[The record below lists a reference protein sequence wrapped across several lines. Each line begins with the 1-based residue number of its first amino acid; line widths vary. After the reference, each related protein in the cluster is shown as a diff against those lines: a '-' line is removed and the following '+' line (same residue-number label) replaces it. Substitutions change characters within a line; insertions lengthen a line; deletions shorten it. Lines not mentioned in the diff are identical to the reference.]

1 MENDKKTEPTEEQSE
16 IENSSAGDSDPD
28 AEKNS
33 KLSRFRQWIRN
44 NKGPSFAIAAL
55 SALLALSIG
64 IGYSSYCSLN
74 SELDKQK
81 NELSS
86 YKSTATSLQS
96 EKSLWKDKYS
106 EIQKERDSLKE
117 EIGNYQDQQA
127 TIDDEKAKLEDLH
140 SQLDSLQADRD
151 SLQEQV
157 DTKKLADEHATQEQE
172 KRRVDQESKSVTTGQ
187 TVYWVSGGSVYHTT
201 SNCPTLKRSSNIHSG
216 SIAASGKSRC
226 CKVCG

>member
-1 MENDKKTEPTEEQSE
+1 MKTNETTEPAENQDETESLSV
-16 IENSSAGDSDPD
+16 ENTTSD
-28 AEKNS
+28 AKKS
-33 KLSRFRQWIRN
+33 TKLSYFRQWIKD

-64 IGYSSYCSLN
+64 IGFGSYLNTN
-74 SELDKQK
+74 SELDKLK
-81 NELSS
+81 GELSS
-86 YKSTATSLQS
+86 YKSTAASLQS

-140 SQLDSLQADRD
+140 SQLDSLQTERD

-157 DTKKLADEHATQEQE
+157 DAKKLAEERGSQEQE
-172 KRRVDQESKSVTTGQ
+172 KRRIEQESKSATTGQ

-216 SIAASGKSRC
+216 SISASGKSRC